1 MTGSGT
7 PSPSSPPDGDADL
20 KISRRPVGQLAVVAF
35 ICGLAGI
42 CPGVGLLGMILGFI
56 ANFQIVRSGGRLRGR
71 GFALWGLGL
80 GAAST
85 FLWMSGF
92 SAFSTVYF
100 GVVSARMEA
109 DVRDLLLAAAVEDVS
124 GVEGLIDRS
133 CTFEESEIDRF
144 MAEVRSAGLTPWSVG
159 ISDPLEVSGVVEQ
172 VMTVDVTIHAEDRSV
187 WSGTAGFLLVPPAL
201 LMSLDI
207 EGLAPDPR
215 LRNLRLIGPGGRS
228 LRLSGQSVDPET
240 QAVESPAST
249 TPLIPEGGSAPDA
262 EPNP

>member
-1 MTGSGT
+1 MQQSYEAL
-7 PSPSSPPDGDADL
+7 SPPLVPTAQTL
-20 KISRRPVGQLAVVAF
+20 NAPPPSRWPR
-35 ICGLAGI
+35 
-42 CPGVGLLGMILGFI
+42 
-56 ANFQIVRSGGRLRGR
+56 R
-71 GFALWGLGL
+71 LWGLGL

-92 SAFSTVYF
+92 STFSTVYF

-187 WSGTAGFLLVPPAL
+187 WSGTAGFLLVPPAML
-201 LMSLDI
+201 TSLDI

-228 LRLSGQSVDPET
+228 LRLSGQAVDLET
-240 QAVESPAST
+240 QPLESPAPT
-249 TPLIPEGGSAPDA
+249 TPTIQIQPSPAQTEESPMAVIVTDGDDVDGDDVDYRYR
-262 EPNP
+262 